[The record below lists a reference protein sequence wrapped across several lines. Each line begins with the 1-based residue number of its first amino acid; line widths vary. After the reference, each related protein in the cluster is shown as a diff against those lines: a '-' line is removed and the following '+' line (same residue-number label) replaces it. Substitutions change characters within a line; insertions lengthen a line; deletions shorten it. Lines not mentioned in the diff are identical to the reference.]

1 MKLPAAVLGLS
12 LAVNVVLAAFVFNP
26 RPSSSSSESSPPTS
40 LASGGKT
47 ATTAAQPSTDAE
59 SPVGETSPGSATAG
73 FHWAQLESAD
83 YKEYIARLR
92 AFGVP
97 ERVVRDIIIA
107 DVNKLYRPRF
117 AALRPPQKPQNVNFW
132 ETRNRGFNPDRA
144 MTKEQR
150 EQTAALRKEQSNLI
164 KELLGADVYETMA
177 RESGVPDWTERTYG
191 LLSKEARD
199 QIADMQ
205 QRFQEAQSEIYA
217 KADGY
222 IDQDTQ
228 AELAAAR
235 KKLRA
240 ELATVLTPEQLE
252 EYELRSSE
260 TAQQMRWELSWFEP
274 DEKEFRAIHA
284 TKQAQ
289 ADINALLNPEVENT
303 EATREQIKALQERQ
317 KELNQALTDALGPNR
332 AREYQLAEQW
342 EYRSLLEGGISKD
355 IVLQIPDIKSE
366 AEQAAAK
373 LRNDKTL
380 SREQRT
386 AALQELK
393 QETLSA
399 LSGMLGE
406 RRARAYQAQGGYWL
420 RNLAPQN

>member
-1 MKLPAAVLGLS
+1 MKVPGVILVLS
-12 LAVNVVLAAFVFNP
+12 LATNLILASFVFSQRHSTHSALSGSSAAHNP
-26 RPSSSSSESSPPTS
+26 AVITSANLSADQSSTTASSEP
-40 LASGGKT
+40 
-47 ATTAAQPSTDAE
+47 E
-59 SPVGETSPGSATAG
+59 SPASPGVMNG
-73 FHWAQLESAD
+73 FQWSQLESAE

-97 ERVVRDIIIA
+97 EKVIRDIIIA
-107 DVNKLYRPRF
+107 DVTKLYRPRF
-117 AALRPPQKPQNVNFW
+117 AALRPPKKPKNPNFW
-132 ETRNRGFNPDRA
+132 ETRNMGYYPDRDL
-144 MTKEQR
+144 TKEQR
-150 EQTAALRKEQSNLI
+150 EQIRALQKEQTELI
-164 KELLGADVYETMA
+164 KTLLGADVYEAMA
-177 RESGVPDWTERTYG
+177 QESGHQDWTERMYG
-191 LLSKEARD
+191 PLSKETRD
-199 QIADMQ
+199 KISEMQ

-228 AELAAAR
+228 AELAAER

-274 DEKEFRAIHA
+274 TEKEFRAIHA
-284 TKQAQ
+284 YKQA
-289 ADINALLNPEVENT
+289 ADEIQALLNPEVENT
-303 EATREQIKALQERQ
+303 ETVRAQIKALQEKQ
-317 KELNQALTDALGPNR
+317 KELKTSFETALGAER
-332 AREYQLAEQW
+332 TKEYQLANQW
-342 EYRSLLEGGISKD
+342 EYRSLLEGGISKE

-366 AEQAAAK
+366 AEKAASK

-380 SREQRT
+380 TKEQRT

-393 QETLSA
+393 KETMNT

-406 RRARAYQAQGGYWL
+406 RRAKSYQSQGGYWL
-420 RNLAPQN
+420 RNLSN